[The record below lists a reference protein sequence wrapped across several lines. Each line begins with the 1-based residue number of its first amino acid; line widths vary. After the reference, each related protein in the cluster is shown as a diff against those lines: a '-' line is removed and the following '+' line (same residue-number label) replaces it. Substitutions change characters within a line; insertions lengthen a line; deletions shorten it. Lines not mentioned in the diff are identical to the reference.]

1 MTIRKILDE
10 LGLYAAPPRGKRPIY
25 SPEEALRVKRQ
36 QQTAALRRA
45 RAVDRER
52 REAGLEPLV
61 RRRGR
66 PRIYATVE
74 EAKAVL
80 REQNAECRRRMEARV
95 EEALLALKPI
105 LDSARLDSARGATE
119 DNDKGWR
126 TITNVGGL
134 ISTRVWVHE
143 AARSNDQ
150 V

>member
-1 MTIRKILDE
+1 MKSCHEERSRSAFIRPKTFSWGYLKGMTIRKILDE

-36 QQTAALRRA
+36 QQTAALTRA

-105 LDSARLDSARGATE
+105 LDSTRRASE
-119 DNDKGWR
+119 DYNKGW
-126 TITNVGGL
+126 I
-134 ISTRVWVHE
+134 
-143 AARSNDQ
+143 
-150 V
+150 

>member
-10 LGLYAAPPRGKRPIY
+10 LGLYAAPPRGMRPIY

-36 QQTAALRRA
+36 QQTAALTRA

-74 EAKAVL
+74 EA
-80 REQNAECRRRMEARV
+80 
-95 EEALLALKPI
+95 LLALKPI
-105 LDSARLDSARGATE
+105 LDSARDASMA
-119 DNDKGWR
+119 
-126 TITNVGGL
+126 
-134 ISTRVWVHE
+134 E
-143 AARSNDQ
+143 AARSNGQ
-150 V
+150 A

>member
-36 QQTAALRRA
+36 QQTAALTRA

-80 REQNAECRRRMEARV
+80 REQNAVCRRRLEARV
-95 EEALLALKPI
+95 EEALMALKPI
-105 LDSARLDSARGATE
+105 LDSARGASE
-119 DNDKGWR
+119 DYNKGW
-126 TITNVGGL
+126 I
-134 ISTRVWVHE
+134 
-143 AARSNDQ
+143 
-150 V
+150 